1 MTASI
6 GSEPIVVDSS
16 GWLEY
21 LTADAKADLFEL
33 YLREPFLFVPV
44 IVLYEVRKIL
54 LLRHTKVAADE
65 FVSAALQHTVVPVDR
80 QIALEAA
87 ATSIQYKLA
96 MADALVYTTAGKV
109 GAKLITSDSN
119 FSELP
124 GVTLL

>member
-1 MTASI
+1 VTAPT

-21 LTADAKADLFEL
+21 FTADTKADLFEP

-54 LLRHTKVAADE
+54 LLRHTKAAADE
-65 FVSAALQHTVVPVDR
+65 FVSVALRHTVVPIDQ
-80 QIALEAA
+80 QIALQAA
-87 ATSIQYKLA
+87 AISIQHRLA